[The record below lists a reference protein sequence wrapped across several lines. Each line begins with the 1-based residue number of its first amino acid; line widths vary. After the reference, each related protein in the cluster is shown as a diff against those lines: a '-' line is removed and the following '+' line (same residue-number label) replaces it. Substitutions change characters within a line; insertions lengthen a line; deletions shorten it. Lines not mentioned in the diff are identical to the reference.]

1 MIKRIVLSF
10 SLLVL
15 FVTLV
20 VPATARA
27 QESFY
32 VGYDGYAGFQGPIWA
47 ARDLGLFK
55 KYGVNGD
62 LVLVPGSP
70 RAMAA
75 LLSGNVH
82 VAQGSATAP
91 IAGRLRG
98 ADIVIVAA
106 ALNKLP
112 FSVVVQKEIR
122 KPSDLIGKK
131 IGILSYG
138 GSTDLAVALA
148 LKEWNIPR
156 QAVTILAAGGAPER
170 LASLSS
176 KVIDATVVSPPE
188 TVAAGHLGMTNL
200 ANLSELK
207 ASFPMTVITVRR
219 AYLEKNRDSVKR
231 FVRAYSEAIYQFKNN
246 KEKALAVYAGR
257 LKQQNPAVL
266 EATYQYYAPMFSFP
280 PRPIREGIRNAFEMV
295 SERNPD
301 IKGDLNFEQFVDQSI
316 IDELEKEGFFSGLKI
331 DKGR

>member
-1 MIKRIVLSF
+1 MVLSF
-10 SLLVL
+10 SLLAV

-20 VPATARA
+20 VPATAGA

-55 KYGVNGD
+55 KYGVNGRD
-62 LVLVPGSP
+62 WFWCREAPAPWRLCSREMFTLPNS
-70 RAMAA
+70 
-75 LLSGNVH
+75 
-82 VAQGSATAP
+82 SATAP

-112 FSVVVQKEIR
+112 FSVVAQKEIR

-200 ANLSELK
+200 ANLSELEP
-207 ASFPMTVITVRR
+207 FPMTVITVRR
-219 AYLEKNRDSVKR
+219 AYLERYRDVG
-231 FVRAYSEAIYQFKNN
+231 EAFCP
-246 KEKALAVYAGR
+246 R
-257 LKQQNPAVL
+257 L
-266 EATYQYYAPMFSFP
+266 
-280 PRPIREGIRNAFEMV
+280 
-295 SERNPD
+295 
-301 IKGDLNFEQFVDQSI
+301 
-316 IDELEKEGFFSGLKI
+316 
-331 DKGR
+331 

>member
-1 MIKRIVLSF
+1 MSFPTRKAGASEAMIKGIVLLF
-10 SLLVL
+10 SLLAL
-15 FVTLV
+15 LVTLV
-20 VPATARA
+20 VSARA
-27 QESFY
+27 SAQENFY
-32 VGYDGYAGFQGPIWA
+32 VGYDGYAGFQGPMWA

-62 LVLVPGSP
+62 LVLVPGST

-98 ADIVIVAA
+98 AEIVIVAA

-112 FSVVVQKEIR
+112 FSVVAQKEIR
-122 KPSDLIGKK
+122 KPSDLVGKR

-176 KVIDATVVSPPE
+176 KAIDATVVSPPE
-188 TVAAGHLGMTNL
+188 TVAAEHLGMKRTSL
-200 ANLSELK
+200 VYRMKKLRIVRPATIPQKRS
-207 ASFPMTVITVRR
+207 AS
-219 AYLEKNRDSVKR
+219 
-231 FVRAYSEAIYQFKNN
+231 
-246 KEKALAVYAGR
+246 AVAG
-257 LKQQNPAVL
+257 
-266 EATYQYYAPMFSFP
+266 
-280 PRPIREGIRNAFEMV
+280 
-295 SERNPD
+295 
-301 IKGDLNFEQFVDQSI
+301 GD
-316 IDELEKEGFFSGLKI
+316 
-331 DKGR
+331 

>member
-1 MIKRIVLSF
+1 MIKEIVLSF
-10 SLLVL
+10 SLLVV

-20 VPATARA
+20 VPATAGA

-112 FSVVVQKEIR
+112 FSVVAQKEIR

-207 ASFPMTVITVRR
+207 ASFPYDGHYGT
-219 AYLEKNRDSVKR
+219 ASLSGEEPR
-231 FVRAYSEAIYQFKNN
+231 FGEAFCP
-246 KEKALAVYAGR
+246 R
-257 LKQQNPAVL
+257 L
-266 EATYQYYAPMFSFP
+266 
-280 PRPIREGIRNAFEMV
+280 
-295 SERNPD
+295 
-301 IKGDLNFEQFVDQSI
+301 
-316 IDELEKEGFFSGLKI
+316 
-331 DKGR
+331 

>member
-1 MIKRIVLSF
+1 MTKRLALWLRLLAVIVALAS
-10 SLLVL
+10 S
-15 FVTLV
+15 
-20 VPATARA
+20 ARARA
-27 QESFY
+27 QENFY

-55 KYGVNGD
+55 KYGLNGD

-75 LLSGNVH
+75 LLSGSVQF
-82 VAQGSATAP
+82 AQGSATAP

-98 ADIVIVAA
+98 AEIVIVAA

-112 FSVVVQKEIR
+112 FSVVAQKEIR
-122 KPSDLIGKK
+122 KPSDLVGKK

-138 GSTDLAVALA
+138 GSTDLAIALA

-156 QAVTILAAGGAPER
+156 QAVSILAVGGAPER
-170 LASLSS
+170 LTALSS
-176 KVIDATVVSPPE
+176 RAIDATVISPPE
-188 TVAAGHLGMTNL
+188 TVAAERLGMANL

-207 ASFPMTVITVRR
+207 ATFPMTVITVRR
-219 AYLEKNRDSVKR
+219 AFLDKNRDVVKR

-257 LKQQNPAVL
+257 LKQQDRGVM
-266 EATYQYYAPMFSFP
+266 EATYQYYAPTFSFP
-280 PRPIREGIRNAFEMV
+280 PRLDRDGLRNAFEMV

-301 IKGDLNFEQFVDQSI
+301 MKGDLNPEQLIDQSV
-316 IDELEKEGFFSGLKI
+316 IDDLEREGFFKTFH
-331 DKGR
+331 